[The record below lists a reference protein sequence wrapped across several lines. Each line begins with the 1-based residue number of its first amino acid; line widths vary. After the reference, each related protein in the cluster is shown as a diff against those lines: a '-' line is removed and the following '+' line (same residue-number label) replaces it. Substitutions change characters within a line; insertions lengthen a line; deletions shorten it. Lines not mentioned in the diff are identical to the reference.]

1 MTRSAV
7 LKASLNHRGWKNEA
21 QEDQEDRCWNKPE
34 SEKGE
39 SVLRKK
45 RKVRGKR
52 ERVGRF

>member
-1 MTRSAV
+1 MTRSEV
-7 LKASLNHRGWKNEA
+7 LEASLNHRGWKNEA

-45 RKVRGKR
+45 RKVRGKK
-52 ERVGRF
+52 EKVGRF